1 MIIEAGYD
9 LTTLL
14 FDGARDSGELRI
26 VMLDSELRALSAQSV
41 VPRFDGS
48 LGTATL
54 EAVDAAIPEPDED
67 DDEVSARYAVR
78 YVALGYRIPS
88 IEGYPEG
95 FDWDRVRVFD
105 EWLGCRGIT
114 LLGIQVSDGER
125 WASSGPMH
133 RFEDYALDEELPRVL
148 VIPGPHP
155 FLTCECAACAPR
167 RARWQRARSTQ
178 PDSEPSP

>member
-1 MIIEAGYD
+1 M
-9 LTTLL
+9 
-14 FDGARDSGELRI
+14 
-26 VMLDSELRALSAQSV
+26 
-41 VPRFDGS
+41 
-48 LGTATL
+48 
-54 EAVDAAIPEPDED
+54 
-67 DDEVSARYAVR
+67 R

-88 IEGYPEG
+88 IEGYPEH

-133 RFEDYALDEELPRVL
+133 RFEDYALDEDLPRVL

-155 FLTCECAACAPR
+155 FLTCECAACVPR
-167 RARWQRARSTQ
+167 RARWQDPPDRIKASNARL
-178 PDSEPSP
+178 EE